1 MIRSLKFINRCNKN
15 GFVVL
20 NRGNKLFT
28 STSTNNSNSSNNQN
42 PIINN
47 NNNNETTTELSAELK
62 ASIKL
67 EEQKKIV
74 KEVMDKPQSSKF
86 LKGDVLLEG
95 VKSDGSSLRW
105 YKTASIARTE
115 PENPDQGYYP
125 LIDDR
130 KMRTPSNHLIITP
143 SKEIA
148 YAVAAEWRAQEKY
161 IKPSRLPITQT
172 IITCLDVR
180 PEGRFKIIGEFINH
194 LATDP
199 ICNREQNDSKLKQL
213 QNELYEPVLEFVNQY
228 YGIPFSIS
236 KHLSISKHPQELLDK
251 IERHLHSMNNWELVC
266 LQLISQSSKSYLVA
280 LALYYGKL
288 RLDNLYQTIALEEEY
303 QSETWG
309 KIPFGHDLAECETH
323 NEIAPPLFMLRNM
336 NPIPLP
342 K

>member
-1 MIRSLKFINRCNKN
+1 MIRSLRLINRNI
-15 GFVVL
+15 L
-20 NRGNKLFT
+20 LSNRKTFT
-28 STSTNNSNSSNNQN
+28 TTSTNNNNKSNQTQF
-42 PIINN
+42 IIKDDN
-47 NNNNETTTELSAELK
+47 TVELSEELK

-74 KEVMDKPQSSKF
+74 KEVMEKPQSSKF

-105 YKTASIARTE
+105 YKTADMCRTE

-125 LIDDR
+125 LIDER
-130 KMRTPSNHLIITP
+130 KIRTPSNHVIITP

-172 IITCLDVR
+172 IISCLDVR

-199 ICNREQNDSKLKQL
+199 ICNREKNDSKLKKL
-213 QNELYEPVLEFVNQY
+213 QSELYEPILQFANEY

-236 KHLSISKHPQELLDK
+236 THLSISKHPKELLDK

-266 LQLISQSSKSYLVA
+266 LQLISQSSKSFLVA
-280 LALYYGKL
+280 LSLYYGKL

-309 KIPFGHDLAECETH
+309 RIPFGHDLAECETH

>member
-1 MIRSLKFINRCNKN
+1 MIRSLRLINKN
-15 GFVVL
+15 IL
-20 NRGNKLFT
+20 LSNRKTFT
-28 STSTNNSNSSNNQN
+28 TTSTNNKSNQTQF
-42 PIINN
+42 IIKDDN
-47 NNNNETTTELSAELK
+47 TVELSEELK

-74 KEVMDKPQSSKF
+74 KEVMEKPQSSKF

-105 YKTASIARTE
+105 YKTAGMCRTE

-125 LIDDR
+125 LIDER
-130 KMRTPSNHLIITP
+130 KIRTPSNHVIITP

-172 IITCLDVR
+172 IISCLDVR

-199 ICNREQNDSKLKQL
+199 ICNREKNDSKLKKL
-213 QNELYEPVLEFVNQY
+213 QSELYEPILQFANEY

-236 KHLSISKHPQELLDK
+236 THLSISKHPKELLDK

-266 LQLISQSSKSYLVA
+266 LQLISQSSKSFLVA
-280 LALYYGKL
+280 LSLYYGKL

-309 KIPFGHDLAECETH
+309 RIPFGHDLAECETH